1 MPQTGYPLF
10 SAFTRLSADQT
21 VSVSFTKHPFP
32 STLFLYF
39 CPSMWAICK
48 KEFRQFFSNLTG
60 YITIILFL
68 LLNGLF
74 LFVFSSFNILDY
86 GYATLESFFNL
97 SPFILLLLI
106 PAVTMRLFPDEWRSG
121 TMETLFTRPLTAW
134 QIVLGKYIASLF
146 VVVIALLPT
155 LTYLF
160 TMKAMAADGTVL
172 DMGGIAGS
180 YIGLLFLSAAFT
192 AIGLCCSSFTS
203 NPVVA
208 FLLSAFFCFVL
219 YSGFTALSTFFGAE
233 TDYIVEMLGM
243 DFHYRSLSKGV
254 IDSRDVL
261 YFLSIIFFTLFLT
274 VQRISRKK

>member
-86 GYATLESFFNL
+86 GYATLENFFNL

-134 QIVLGKYIASLF
+134 QIVLGKC
-146 VVVIALLPT
+146 T
-155 LTYLF
+155 TG
-160 TMKAMAADGTVL
+160 ADEQ
-172 DMGGIAGS
+172 S
-180 YIGLLFLSAAFT
+180 
-192 AIGLCCSSFTS
+192 
-203 NPVVA
+203 
-208 FLLSAFFCFVL
+208 
-219 YSGFTALSTFFGAE
+219 
-233 TDYIVEMLGM
+233 
-243 DFHYRSLSKGV
+243 
-254 IDSRDVL
+254 
-261 YFLSIIFFTLFLT
+261 
-274 VQRISRKK
+274 

>member
-1 MPQTGYPLF
+1 MLPATIACQQ
-10 SAFTRLSADQT
+10 QT
-21 VSVSFTKHPFP
+21 VNKASCA
-32 STLFLYF
+32 STLFHYF
-39 CPSMWAICK
+39 CSSMWPICK

-86 GYATLESFFNL
+86 GYASLENFFNL

-106 PAVTMRLFPDEWRSG
+106 PAVTMRIFPDEWRSG
-121 TMETLFTRPLTAW
+121 TMETLFTRPLTSW

-160 TMKAMAADGTVL
+160 TIKAMAADGTVL
-172 DMGGIAGS
+172 DSGGIMGS

-192 AIGLCCSSFTS
+192 AIGVCSSSFTS

-208 FLLSAFFCFVL
+208 FLLSASFCFVL
-219 YSGFTALSTFFGAE
+219 YSGFTAFSTLFGAG
-233 TDYIVEMLGM
+233 TDYVIEMLGM

-254 IDSRDVL
+254 IDSRDVI
-261 YFLSIIFFTLFLT
+261 YFLSITFFTLFLT